1 MSEYY
6 HGYTSICSYI
16 RNRNE
21 TCSFIDLYQEMI
33 IHSPP
38 NTDDW
43 SGLET
48 AWKMRFLR
56 SVKDI
61 IPEKYDDI
69 HSKGIRTKILLNPR
83 EIDTDA
89 SSPNER
95 LKSDSCLSVNQSGK
109 SSLFRKRIKN
119 LRNKL
124 TPRWTRSMFFS
135 KSLTNGMQ

>member
-56 SVKDI
+56 S
-61 IPEKYDDI
+61 
-69 HSKGIRTKILLNPR
+69 GALNRTKILLNPR

>member
-1 MSEYY
+1 MSEMSEYY

-56 SVKDI
+56 S
-61 IPEKYDDI
+61 
-69 HSKGIRTKILLNPR
+69 GALNRTKILLNPR